1 MCYFSCSDI
10 STSPNHDDLR
20 SLYNY
25 LVLCKE
31 NRKLR
36 TKTFILRRPFIG
48 LATKVMIILFNFF

>member
-1 MCYFSCSDI
+1 MCCFSCRDI
-10 STSPNHDDLR
+10 STSPNYDDLR

-36 TKTFILRRPFIG
+36 TKTFILRKPFIG
-48 LATKVMIILFNFF
+48 FVTKVMIILFNFF